1 MEDAVWASFFHTLS
15 TDDDP
20 HHERCPAGRQSWCF
34 YKRAEAS
41 SAAPRPHSKPLP
53 RDIAKS
59 LVLIYKQLG
68 DPQLLTRCL
77 SGKTPNSNE
86 SFHSMVWRACP
97 KERWAAKRTVDTA
110 VAICV
115 QRFNKGSTA
124 LLDVLTELDIVAG
137 TNAEDFVESED
148 IKRAKSATRTS
159 SQNTKDRR
167 KMIDAIHRQEREG
180 RRGQEGQVYAP
191 GAF

>member
-1 MEDAVWASFFHTLS
+1 
-15 TDDDP
+15 
-20 HHERCPAGRQSWCF
+20 
-34 YKRAEAS
+34 
-41 SAAPRPHSKPLP
+41 
-53 RDIAKS
+53 
-59 LVLIYKQLG
+59 
-68 DPQLLTRCL
+68 
-77 SGKTPNSNE
+77 
-86 SFHSMVWRACP
+86 MVWRACP
-97 KERWAAKRTVDTA
+97 KERWAAKQTVDTA

-137 TNAEDFVESED
+137 TNAEDFVENED

>member
-1 MEDAVWASFFHTLS
+1 M
-15 TDDDP
+15 
-20 HHERCPAGRQSWCF
+20 
-34 YKRAEAS
+34 
-41 SAAPRPHSKPLP
+41 
-53 RDIAKS
+53 
-59 LVLIYKQLG
+59 
-68 DPQLLTRCL
+68 
-77 SGKTPNSNE
+77 
-86 SFHSMVWRACP
+86 
-97 KERWAAKRTVDTA
+97 RTVDTA

-124 LLDVLTELDIVAG
+124 LLEVLTELDTVAG

-159 SQNTKDRR
+159 SQNTKDCR
-167 KMIDAIHRQEREG
+167 KMIDAIHRQKREG